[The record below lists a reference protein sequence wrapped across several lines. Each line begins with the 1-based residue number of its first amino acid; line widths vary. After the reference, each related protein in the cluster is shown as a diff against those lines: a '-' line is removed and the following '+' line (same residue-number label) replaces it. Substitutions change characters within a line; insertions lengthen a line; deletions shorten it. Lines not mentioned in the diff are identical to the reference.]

1 MTLADE
7 RLRELDNPSLTADYR
22 ALLRC
27 QVAADLIHVGQY
39 EKAREA
45 LGELW
50 RGTGHRPNVEG
61 LAERT
66 TAEVLLQAGVLL
78 GWIGASK
85 QVVGAQEAAKDLISE
100 SATLFEKLGESNRAA
115 AARADLAICY
125 WREGAYE
132 EARAVLE
139 GAAALIEG
147 DAQLKAKT
155 VLRFAVIESSA
166 GRYSD
171 ALRLLMDSAPL
182 FGEDASHTLRGSFH
196 NELAIALQL
205 LAKAERR
212 ADYID
217 RAILEYTA
225 AAYHFERARHERYV
239 ARIENNLAFLIYK
252 LGRYR
257 DAHEHLDRA
266 QTIFTRLRDEG
277 NLAQVD
283 ETRARVLVA
292 ERRYRDADRTLASV
306 IKTLEQGDESALL
319 ADALTVQ
326 GVVWARLWVYEASIN
341 VLRRAAEVAES
352 VGALSN
358 AGLAVLALIEEHGAT
373 WRMRPSEVYEA
384 YLRADRLLKETQD
397 AEDVARL
404 RACARLVMRRLNTVQ
419 FGDKNFTLPGAV
431 HEFEAKLI
439 ERALEESGGSLVA
452 AARILG
458 LTHQT
463 LGSILNSR
471 HKQLTSKRKP
481 PQKRLKSIIKEIKE

>member
-1 MTLADE
+1 
-7 RLRELDNPSLTADYR
+7 
-22 ALLRC
+22 
-27 QVAADLIHVGQY
+27 
-39 EKAREA
+39 
-45 LGELW
+45 
-50 RGTGHRPNVEG
+50 
-61 LAERT
+61 
-66 TAEVLLQAGVLL
+66 
-78 GWIGASK
+78 
-85 QVVGAQEAAKDLISE
+85 
-100 SATLFEKLGESNRAA
+100 
-115 AARADLAICY
+115 
-125 WREGAYE
+125 
-132 EARAVLE
+132 
-139 GAAALIEG
+139 
-147 DAQLKAKT
+147 LKAGIT
-155 VLRFAVIESSA
+155 LRLAVVESSA
-166 GRYSD
+166 GRYADAFRLLTDSSPIFERSTNH
-171 ALRLLMDSAPL
+171 ALR
-182 FGEDASHTLRGSFH
+182 GRFH
-196 NELAIALQL
+196 AELAIALQML
-205 LAKAERR
+205 GAAFRR
-212 ADYID
+212 SDYFD
-217 RAILEYTA
+217 QAIIEYTA
-225 AAYHFERARHERYV
+225 AIYHYGQARHERYL
-239 ARIENNLAFLIYK
+239 ATNENNLAFLLYK
-252 LGRYR
+252 LGRHR

-266 QTIFTRLRDEG
+266 QAILTRIKDAG
-277 NLAQVD
+277 TLAQVD

-292 ERRYRDADRTLASV
+292 EGRYRDADRTLVSV

-358 AGLAVLALIEEHGAT
+358 AGLAVLTLIEEHGAT

-404 RACARLVMRRLNTVQ
+404 RACARVVMRRLVTVQ

-452 AARILG
+452 AARLLG

-481 PQKRLKSIIKEIKE
+481 PQRRLKSIIKKTVE